1 MQPEIARAE
10 SARIDG
16 SATRNEAEMDDET
29 KDTGEADQTASAGD
43 AEPQATDADAPA
55 DRPRHS
61 SSSRPIRPWEALEQ
75 LDRQW
80 ADPTPLRDL
89 PEPILALALTTT
101 DDPFGWDYLGAI
113 SGALPHEVGEACAAW
128 LEAQLAADVTMLG
141 RRFRPTVEL
150 VPAGRLWYVVR
161 SVGEFICV
169 VDGPGFPS
177 ALTAAIA
184 ASRRYQAEL
193 RRDHDPDKGRDP
205 DPTPAV
211 DTDAPVEAAPEGVET
226 EAADRS
232 PADAEGR

>member
-1 MQPEIARAE
+1 MPSR
-10 SARIDG
+10 R
-16 SATRNEAEMDDET
+16 
-29 KDTGEADQTASAGD
+29 
-43 AEPQATDADAPA
+43 PTDADAPA
-55 DRPRHS
+55 DLPRHS
-61 SSSRPIRPWEALEQ
+61 RSARLLRPWEALEQ

-89 PEPILALALTTT
+89 PEPIAALALTTT

-113 SGALPHEVGEACAAW
+113 SGALPHEVGDACAAW
-128 LEAQLAADVTMLG
+128 LEAQLAADATMLG

-161 SVGEFICV
+161 SVGEVICV

-177 ALTAAIA
+177 PLTAAIA

-193 RRDHDPDKGRDP
+193 RRDHDPATGRDP

-211 DTDAPVEAAPEGVET
+211 DTDASLEAAL
-226 EAADRS
+226 EAVWTDTVDRS